1 MYGDIYHSYMAL
13 QHNNE
18 TSPHGKPTEKQGHY
32 VLELFKYV
40 GEQRLKTFNYYAVIL
55 AATTAAT
62 LTTVK
67 GLPREVL
74 LLCGTMHVVVALV
87 FWMIDC
93 RNRELLCNVRKA
105 MRSYENDAEFPESM
119 RVMNHDEAEQK
130 SSYLPP
136 NKADKETP
144 AGWHP
149 KFTYTKAFQIAFT
162 AQAALGV
169 GLIILALLGEPRFG
183 KPMSK
188 QAEVP
193 KPTVGELL
201 HAGEH

>member
-1 MYGDIYHSYMAL
+1 MTLYHSYRAL

-18 TSPHGKPTEKQGHY
+18 TSPHGKPTEHQGDY
-32 VLELFKYV
+32 VLELFKYI
-40 GEQRLKTFNYYAVIL
+40 GDQRLKTFNYYALIL

-62 LTTVK
+62 LTSVNS
-67 GLPREVL
+67 LSREVL
-74 LLCGTMHVVVALV
+74 MLCGTMHVVVALV

-93 RNRELLCNVRKA
+93 RNCELLSGVRKA
-105 MRSYENDAEFPESM
+105 LRRYENDAEFPESM

-169 GLIILALLGEPRFG
+169 VVIILALRFG

>member
-1 MYGDIYHSYMAL
+1 MYHSYMAL

-18 TSPHGKPTEKQGHY
+18 TAPLGKPTDHQGHY
-32 VLELFKYV
+32 VLELFKYI
-40 GEQRLKTFNYYAVIL
+40 GDQRLKTFNYYALIL

-62 LTTVK
+62 LTSINS
-67 GLPREVL
+67 LSREVL

-93 RNRELLCNVRKA
+93 RNCELLFSVRKA
-105 MRSYENDAEFPESM
+105 MRRYENDAEFPESM
-119 RVMNHDEAEQK
+119 RVMNHDEAKQK

-149 KFTYTKAFQIAFT
+149 KFTYTRAFQIAFT

-169 GLIILALLGEPRFG
+169 GLITWVLLGEPRFG

-193 KPTVGELL
+193 ESTVGELL